1 TGKRIWHFQTVHHD
15 MWDRD
20 LPAAPVLV
28 TIKKDGK
35 KIDAL
40 AQTTKSGFV
49 FLFNRETGDPV
60 YPINEIPVPTQ
71 TELIGEKPSPTLP
84 KPFAR
89 QLVSESDLN
98 NLVSHSSYNDIKKR
112 LGVYK
117 TGNIFNPPSKEGTI
131 IFPGFDGGAEWGG

>member
-1 TGKRIWHFQTVHHD
+1 MALDAATGKRIWHFQTVHHD
-15 MWDRD
+15 MWDKD

-60 YPINEIPVPTQ
+60 YPINEIPVPME
-71 TELIGEKPSPTLP
+71 TELIGEKPSPT
-84 KPFAR
+84 AGT
-89 QLVSESDLN
+89 
-98 NLVSHSSYNDIKKR
+98 YA
-112 LGVYK
+112 
-117 TGNIFNPPSKEGTI
+117 SKAFCKAACE
-131 IFPGFDGGAEWGG
+131 